1 MFFIKVKPLR
11 DRKNDIEPLA
21 NHFLKIA
28 LKDMK
33 RPAKQLSDY
42 HLQQIQAYD
51 WPVNVRKLHNV
62 IERAAILT
70 ISGSLE
76 LDLPGGKPISA
87 QGKETCQQSL
97 LTRDQEL
104 EVFTE
109 QQMLQFQKENI
120 EAALISCGWKIYGN
134 DGAAALLGIKPT
146 TLATMIQKLQLRAPN
161 RKNIV

>member
-1 MFFIKVKPLR
+1 MKICIIALMFFIKVKPLR

-87 QGKETCQQSL
+87 QGKETCQKPL
-97 LTRDQEL
+97 LIKNHEL

-120 EAALISCGWKIYGN
+120 EAALLSL
-134 DGAAALLGIKPT
+134 DGKYMVKMELRLFWALN
-146 TLATMIQKLQLRAPN
+146 QQHLRP
-161 RKNIV
+161 